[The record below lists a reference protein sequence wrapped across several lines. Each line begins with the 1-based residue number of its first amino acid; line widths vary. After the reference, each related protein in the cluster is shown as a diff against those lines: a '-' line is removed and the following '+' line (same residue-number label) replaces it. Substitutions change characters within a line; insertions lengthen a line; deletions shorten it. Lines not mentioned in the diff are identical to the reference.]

1 MVASEQRK
9 DRQMAIEL
17 TQSVA
22 VSRGD
27 VKSDREIEAAAEA
40 AAARRK
46 RKVLIYRLVL
56 LVVLLG
62 GWEVAGRTGLI
73 DPFFFAM
80 PTQVVSRI
88 WLWIINGTSQGP
100 LWYEIW
106 VTMEE
111 AIVGFLVGAIAGV
124 LAGIALGR
132 NQFAADVFSIYI
144 RIANAIPRIVLAPIF
159 IMAFGLG
166 LPSKVA
172 VAFVMV
178 FFVVFANA
186 FQGVREADRAMIANA
201 QILGASKWD
210 VTRSVVIPSA
220 LSWIFASLHVSF
232 GFAIVGAVVGE
243 LLGSQHGIGQIIA
256 IARGSFDSPGVFGGM
271 VVLIVVAMLADYI
284 MTAIEN
290 RIVRWRPA
298 ALADTMSE

>member
-1 MVASEQRK
+1 MTIDIVQNSSA
-9 DRQMAIEL
+9 MAH
-17 TQSVA
+17 TA
-22 VSRGD
+22 TY
-27 VKSDREIEAAAEA
+27 KSDQQIEAAAQIA
-40 AAARRK
+40 IASRRRK
-46 RKVLIYRLVL
+46 VVVYRLAL
-56 LVVLLG
+56 LVLLLG
-62 GWEVAGRTGLI
+62 GWEVAGRTGAI

-80 PTQVVSRI
+80 PSQIAIR
-88 WLWIINGTSQGP
+88 LWTWIVNGTSQGP
-100 LWYEIW
+100 LWFEVW

-111 AIVGFLVGAIAGV
+111 AIIGFLTGAVAGV

-210 VTRSVVIPSA
+210 VTRSVVVPSA

-284 MTAIEN
+284 MTAIEH
-290 RIVRWRPA
+290 RIVKWRPA
-298 ALADTMSE
+298 PLSEQS